1 MEEEALLV
9 IKMQSVIRL
18 LKEQL
23 TGAIRLVTQ
32 LEEIPGINPA
42 PASVPADF
50 VCPTAL
56 KLYNMNKKT
65 GSFGTSSAQDLAG
78 RLKDQ
83 LLAGAGHLIETVEV
97 AGNGFLNISVKNA
110 FLEHAVT
117 QVVQTSQISIGYD
130 VGIQTVLV
138 DFSSPNI
145 AKEMH
150 VGHLRSTIIGDSI
163 CRVLEFL
170 GHRVKRVNHLG
181 DWGTQF
187 GMLLTF
193 LTENFPDWEVNPP
206 DISDLETF
214 YIQAKQ
220 RFDADNEFKER
231 SKQRVV
237 ELQAGDDNS
246 IKAWKY
252 ICKVSRDY
260 LQTVYDRLN
269 ITLEDYGESFYNS
282 MLPSVVEELVGKGVA
297 VVNDGA
303 LCVFIPKK
311 EPPLMLRKTN
321 GSYGYDSTDIAAV
334 RYRILEEGADRV
346 IYVTDTGQYPH
357 FELIFAAAQ
366 LSGWHNPPRTRLDHA
381 GFGVVLG
388 EDGKRLRTR
397 DGKTIKLKL
406 LMDEARQK
414 ARDQLEAR
422 NTDQGIGQQTH
433 VVQTD
438 FEAASEHIGIAAIK
452 YFDLKQNRTSDY
464 KFAFDKVLDPKG
476 NTAVYL
482 LYAYARICS
491 ILDKAGEEAIEAARA
506 STLSI
511 TCPHERNLA
520 FKLVRLP
527 DVVDTV
533 AEELFIHKLCDL
545 QYDIS
550 VTFSEFYNQC
560 KVIGSP
566 EQNSRLMLCL
576 GTKLTMHKIFN
587 LLGIE
592 PLERL

>member
-1 MEEEALLV
+1 
-9 IKMQSVIRL
+9 MQSVVRL
-18 LKEQL
+18 LKDQL
-23 TGAIRLVTQ
+23 AGAIRRVTQ
-32 LEEIPGINPA
+32 AEELPAINPA
-42 PASVPADF
+42 PGNVSADF
-50 VCPTAL
+50 VSPTAL
-56 KLYNMNKKT
+56 KLYNTNKKT
-65 GSFGTSSAQDLAG
+65 GAFGNASAQELAG
-78 RLKDQ
+78 KLRDQ
-83 LLAGAGHLIETVEV
+83 LLTEAGHLVETVEV
-97 AGNGFLNISVKNA
+97 AGNGFLNISVKNG
-110 FLEHAVT
+110 FLEHSVT
-117 QVVQTSQISIGYD
+117 QIVHSSRISIGDD
-130 VGIQTVLV
+130 VGVQNVLV

-163 CRVLEFL
+163 CKVFEFL

-187 GMLLTF
+187 GMLLSY
-193 LTENFPDWEVNPP
+193 LTENFPDHETNPP
-206 DISDLETF
+206 DISDLELF

-220 RFDADNEFKER
+220 VFDADAAFKER

-237 ELQAGDDNS
+237 ELQAGDEAS
-246 IKAWKY
+246 MKIWRY
-252 ICKVSRDY
+252 ICKVSREY
-260 LQTVYDRLN
+260 LQTVYDRLHV
-269 ITLEDYGESFYNS
+269 TLEDYGESFYNA
-282 MLPSVVEELVGKGVA
+282 MLPSVVEELTGKGIA
-297 VVNDGA
+297 IENEGA

-321 GSYGYDSTDIAAV
+321 GSYGYDSTDLAAV
-334 RYRILEEGADRV
+334 RFRLLEEAADRV

-357 FELIFAAAQ
+357 FEMIFEAAKLA
-366 LSGWHNPPRTRLDHA
+366 GWHTPPRTRLDHA

-388 EDGKRLRTR
+388 ADGKRLRTR

-414 ARDQLEAR
+414 ARDQLESR
-422 NTDQGIGQQTH
+422 NTDQTIGMHTH
-433 VVQTD
+433 LTSTD

-452 YFDLKQNRTSDY
+452 YFDLKQNRISDY
-464 KFAFDKVLDPKG
+464 KFTFEKVLDPKG

-491 ILDKAGEEAIEAARA
+491 ILDKAGEEAVVNARA
-506 STLSI
+506 STLAV
-511 TCPHERNLA
+511 TCVHERNLA
-520 FKLVRLP
+520 FKLARLP
-527 DVVDTV
+527 DVLDTV

-550 VTFSEFYNQC
+550 VTFSEFYNHC
-560 KVIGSP
+560 KVLGSP

-576 GTKLTMHKIFN
+576 ATKLMMHQIFN